1 MKDKSEK
8 WKTQDGFAISI
19 QDCID
24 SLFRAISVISK
35 EIAYNNQI
43 KDNPRMKKEYKKS
56 IEILTVIK
64 DKYQMA
70 GLMAQQVK
78 QVPVKKRPQK
88 KSRIIMPG
96 DNN

>member
-8 WKTQDGFAISI
+8 WKTQEGFTISI

-24 SLFRAISVISK
+24 ALFRATSVLSK
-35 EIAYNNQI
+35 EVAYNKQI
-43 KDNPRMKKEYKKS
+43 KDNPRMKKEYKKD
-56 IEILTVIK
+56 IEILTLIK
-64 DKYQMA
+64 DKYKMA

-78 QVPVKKRPQK
+78 QVPVKKRPEK
-88 KSRIIMPG
+88 KKRIIMPG